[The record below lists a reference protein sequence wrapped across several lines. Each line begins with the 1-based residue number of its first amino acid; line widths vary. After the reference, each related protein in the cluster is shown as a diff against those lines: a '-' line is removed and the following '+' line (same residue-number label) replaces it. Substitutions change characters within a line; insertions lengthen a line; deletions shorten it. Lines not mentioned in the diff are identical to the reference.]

1 MQKSRLRTF
10 AQSMPLAAFMVAA
23 SACGGA
29 EPPAQPAAEAPAAA
43 PAPAPAPAAPA
54 RRVFFVEP
62 QDGATVKSPVK
73 ARFGL
78 EGYELAPVP
87 KGTITAEQVRAG
99 MGHHHLGIDMDCLPA
114 GTEIVKGTPSWVH
127 FGTGATEI
135 DVQLTPGDAQADAA
149 ARRRPPPHDRRF
161 LPDDHGERRKVSYQ
175 NRRTE
180 RSRTSPVAGCQ
191 NSSRPP
197 VAFANFS
204 SIRQPDRRQAAP
216 FGHGLH

>member
-1 MQKSRLRTF
+1 MHKSRLLMF
-10 AQSMPLAAFMVAA
+10 AFMVAA
-23 SACGGA
+23 SACGGS
-29 EPPAQPAAEAPAAA
+29 EPAPAQPPAEAPAAA
-43 PAPAPAPAAPA
+43 PAPPPTPATPA

-87 KGTITAEQVRAG
+87 KEVPTADQVRAG

-135 DVQLTPGDAQADAA
+135 DVQLEPGTHKLTLQ
-149 ARRRPPPHDRRF
+149 
-161 LPDDHGERRKVSYQ
+161 LGDDLH
-175 NRRTE
+175 RTIE
-180 RSRTSPVAGCQ
+180 GLCQ
-191 NSSRPP
+191 TITVN
-197 VAFANFS
+197 V
-204 SIRQPDRRQAAP
+204 QK
-216 FGHGLH
+216 

>member
-1 MQKSRLRTF
+1 MQKSRLWMYV
-10 AQSMPLAAFMVAA
+10 QSIPVAAVMVAA

-29 EPPAQPAAEAPAAA
+29 EPPAQPAAEPPAAA
-43 PAPAPAPAAPA
+43 PAPPAPA

-87 KGTITAEQVRAG
+87 QGTITADQVRPG

-127 FGTGATEI
+127 FGTGATDI
-135 DVQLTPGDAQADAA
+135 DVQLEPGTHKLTLQ
-149 ARRRPPPHDRRF
+149 
-161 LPDDHGERRKVSYQ
+161 LGDDLH
-175 NRRTE
+175 RTIE
-180 RSRTSPVAGCQ
+180 GFCQ
-191 NSSRPP
+191 TITVN
-197 VAFANFS
+197 V
-204 SIRQPDRRQAAP
+204 QK
-216 FGHGLH
+216 

>member
-1 MQKSRLRTF
+1 MQKSRLLVF
-10 AQSMPLAAFMVAA
+10 AFLVAA
-23 SACGGA
+23 TACGGS
-29 EPPAQPAAEAPAAA
+29 EPAPPAAEAPPAAA
-43 PAPAPAPAAPA
+43 PAPAPTTPT

-87 KGTITAEQVRAG
+87 KETITAEQVRAG

-135 DVQLTPGDAQADAA
+135 DVQLEPGTHKLTLQ
-149 ARRRPPPHDRRF
+149 
-161 LPDDHGERRKVSYQ
+161 LGDDLH
-175 NRRTE
+175 RTIE
-180 RSRTSPVAGCQ
+180 GFCQ
-191 NSSRPP
+191 TITVN
-197 VAFANFS
+197 V
-204 SIRQPDRRQAAP
+204 QK
-216 FGHGLH
+216 

>member
-62 QDGATVKSPVK
+62 TDGATVKSPVK

-87 KGTITAEQVRAG
+87 QGTITAEQVRAG

-135 DVQLTPGDAQADAA
+135 DVQLTPGKHKLTLQ
-149 ARRRPPPHDRRF
+149 
-161 LPDDHGERRKVSYQ
+161 LGDDLH
-175 NRRTE
+175 RTIE
-180 RSRTSPVAGCQ
+180 GFCQ
-191 NSSRPP
+191 TITVN
-197 VAFANFS
+197 VEK
-204 SIRQPDRRQAAP
+204 
-216 FGHGLH
+216 